1 MNSPLTLMQE
11 KLTAAGEAFFLQLP
25 NLIAATILVV
35 VVWYASKGLVLVIK
49 RISVARQRPD
59 LGSLLG
65 SLARGVVIGLT
76 LLFAAAIVFPT
87 VNPGDIFATLG
98 LGSVAIGF
106 AFKDILQNLLAGLLL
121 VIRRPYQRGDQ
132 IVVKGY
138 EGTVEQIES
147 RATFLKT
154 YDGLRVIIPNSDVYT
169 SPVVVKT
176 AFEKHRDELVVGI
189 GYGDN
194 PAKAVEYFRAAV
206 SAVEG
211 VSNDPP
217 VEVIPWGLS
226 DFTVNLKVRWWGGS
240 PRLEQVVLKGRVIM
254 AVAKAAKEHG
264 VDLPFP
270 TSVVLFH
277 DQTEEVDGDRAQQR
291 EGWPAGKSP
300 PKSRFVREI
309 SRKQQQP
316 ADGQGERDEQQQQ
329 EQQQNQH
336 QPHPQQPR

>member
-11 KLTAAGEAFFLQLP
+11 KLVALSEAFFLQLP
-25 NLIAATILVV
+25 NLIAAIVLLVI
-35 VVWYASKGLVLVIK
+35 VWYASKGLVVLIK

-65 SLARGVVIGLT
+65 SLARGVVIGLA

-87 VNPGDIFATLG
+87 VHPGDIFATLG

-176 AFEKHRDELVVGI
+176 AYDNHRDELVVGI

-194 PAKAVEYFRAAV
+194 PAEAVEYFRAAV
-206 SAVEG
+206 VAVDG
-211 VSNDPP
+211 VASEPQ
-217 VEVIPWGLS
+217 VEVIPWALS
-226 DFTVNLKVRWWGGS
+226 DFTVDLKIRWWGS
-240 PRLEQVVLKGRVIM
+240 APRIEQVLLKGRVIM

-270 TSVVLFH
+270 TSVVLLH
-277 DQTEEVDGDRAQQR
+277 DQTEEVDGDRTQQR

-309 SRKQQQP
+309 SREQQQP
-316 ADGQGERDEQQQQ
+316 ADGQGERDEQQQ
-329 EQQQNQH
+329 EQQQNQN
-336 QPHPQQPR
+336 QPYPQQPR

>member
-211 VSNDPP
+211 VSSEPP

-240 PRLEQVVLKGRVIM
+240 PRIEQVVLKGRVIM

-300 PKSRFVREI
+300 PKSRFAREI

>member
-1 MNSPLTLMQE
+1 MIAPLELMQD
-11 KLTAAGEAFFLQLP
+11 KLVSVGEAFFLLLP
-25 NLIAATILVV
+25 NLVAATVLVV
-35 VVWYASKGLVLVIK
+35 VVWYASKGLVVVIK
-49 RISVARQRPD
+49 RISIARQRPD
-59 LGSLLG
+59 LGALLG
-65 SLARGVVIGLT
+65 SLARGLVLGMT
-76 LLFAAAIVFPT
+76 LLFAAAIVFPS

-176 AFEKHRDELVVGI
+176 AYPNHRDELVVGI

-194 PAKAVEYFRAAV
+194 PAQAVEYFRAAV
-206 SAVEG
+206 AAVEG
-211 VSNDPP
+211 VASEPP

-226 DFTVNLKVRWWGGS
+226 DYTVNLKLRWWGGS
-240 PRLEQVVLKGRVIM
+240 PRIEQVVLKGQVIM

-291 EGWPAGKSP
+291 EGWPAGKLP
-300 PKSRFVREI
+300 PKSRFSREMGHA
-309 SRKQQQP
+309 QEP
-316 ADGQGERDEQQQQ
+316 ADAP
-329 EQQQNQH
+329 QH
-336 QPHPQQPR
+336 

>member
-1 MNSPLTLMQE
+1 MISPLTLMQE
-11 KLTAAGEAFFLQLP
+11 KLVAIGEEFFVQLP
-25 NLIAATILVV
+25 NLIAAIVLLVA
-35 VVWYASKGLVLVIK
+35 VWYASRWLVVLIK
-49 RISVARQRPD
+49 RISTARQRPD
-59 LGSLLG
+59 LGALLG
-65 SLARGVVIGLT
+65 SLARGVVLGMA
-76 LLFAAAIVFPT
+76 LLFAAAIVFPS
-87 VNPGDIFATLG
+87 VHPGDIFATLG

-176 AFEKHRDELVVGI
+176 AYDTHRDELVVGI

-194 PAKAVEYFRAAV
+194 PAEAVKYFLAAV

-211 VSNDPP
+211 VASEPA
-217 VEVIPWGLS
+217 VEVIPWELS
-226 DFTVNLKVRWWGGS
+226 DFTVNLKVRWWGSS
-240 PRLEQVVLKGRVIM
+240 PRIDQVVLKGRVIM

-291 EGWPAGKSP
+291 EGWPAGKAP
-300 PKSRFVREI
+300 PKSRFMREI
-309 SRKQQQP
+309 SREAGP
-316 ADGQGERDEQQQQ
+316 ADAP
-329 EQQQNQH
+329 QH
-336 QPHPQQPR
+336 

>member
-1 MNSPLTLMQE
+1 MDSPLTLMQE
-11 KLTAAGEAFFLQLP
+11 KLTAASEAFFLQLP
-25 NLIAATILVV
+25 NLVAGALLVL
-35 VVWYASKGLVLVIK
+35 VVWYASKGLVLVIQ
-49 RISVARQRPD
+49 RISAARQRPD
-59 LGSLLG
+59 LGALLG
-65 SLARGVVIGLT
+65 SLARWVAIGMA
-76 LLFAAAIVFPT
+76 LLFASAIVFPT
-87 VNPGDIFATLG
+87 VHPGDIFATLG

-176 AFEKHRDELVVGI
+176 AYDTHRDELVVGI

-194 PAKAVEYFRAAV
+194 PVAAVEYFRAAV
-206 SAVEG
+206 AAVEG
-211 VSNDPP
+211 VASEPP

-240 PRLEQVVLKGRVIM
+240 PRIEQVVLKGQVIL

-277 DQTEEVDGDRAQQR
+277 DQTEEVDGNRARQR

-300 PKSRFVREI
+300 PKSRFERETG
-309 SRKQQQP
+309 RGQQT
-316 ADGQGERDEQQQQ
+316 AAVQQDTGDAAQQ
-329 EQQQNQH
+329 H
-336 QPHPQQPR
+336 

>member
-1 MNSPLTLMQE
+1 MISPLTLMQE
-11 KLTAAGEAFFLQLP
+11 KLVAIGEEFFVQLP
-25 NLIAATILVV
+25 NLIAAIVLLVA
-35 VVWYASKGLVLVIK
+35 VWYASRWLVVLIK
-49 RISVARQRPD
+49 RISTARQRPD
-59 LGSLLG
+59 LGALLG
-65 SLARGVVIGLT
+65 SLARGVVLGMA
-76 LLFAAAIVFPT
+76 LLFAAAIVFPS
-87 VNPGDIFATLG
+87 VHPGDIFATLG

-176 AFEKHRDELVVGI
+176 AYDTHRDELVVGI

-194 PAKAVEYFRAAV
+194 PAEAVKYFLAAV

-211 VSNDPP
+211 VASEPA
-217 VEVIPWGLS
+217 VEVIPWELS
-226 DFTVNLKVRWWGGS
+226 DFTVNLKVRWWGSS
-240 PRLEQVVLKGRVIM
+240 PRIDQVVLKGRVIM

-291 EGWPAGKSP
+291 EGWPAGKLP
-300 PKSRFVREI
+300 PKSRFSREMG
-309 SRKQQQP
+309 RAQEP
-316 ADGQGERDEQQQQ
+316 ADAP
-329 EQQQNQH
+329 QH
-336 QPHPQQPR
+336 

>member
-1 MNSPLTLMQE
+1 MDSPLTLMQE
-11 KLTAAGEAFFLQLP
+11 KLTAASEAFFLQLP
-25 NLIAATILVV
+25 NLVAGALLVL
-35 VVWYASKGLVLVIK
+35 VVWYASKGLVLVIQ
-49 RISVARQRPD
+49 RISAARQRPD
-59 LGSLLG
+59 LGALLG
-65 SLARGVVIGLT
+65 SLARWVAIGMAM
-76 LLFAAAIVFPT
+76 LFASAIVFPT
-87 VNPGDIFATLG
+87 VHPGDIFATLG

-176 AFEKHRDELVVGI
+176 AYDTHRDELVVGI

-194 PAKAVEYFRAAV
+194 PAAAVEYFRAAV
-206 SAVEG
+206 AAVDG
-211 VSNDPP
+211 VASQPP

-240 PRLEQVVLKGRVIM
+240 PRIEQVVLKGSVIM

-277 DQTEEVDGDRAQQR
+277 DQTEEVDGNRARQR

-300 PKSRFVREI
+300 PKSRFERETG
-309 SRKQQQP
+309 RAQQAP
-316 ADGQGERDEQQQQ
+316 AVQQDTGDAAQQ
-329 EQQQNQH
+329 H
-336 QPHPQQPR
+336 

>member
-1 MNSPLTLMQE
+1 MIAPLELMQD
-11 KLTAAGEAFFLQLP
+11 KLVSVGEAFFLLLP
-25 NLIAATILVV
+25 NLVAATVLVV
-35 VVWYASKGLVLVIK
+35 VVWYASKGLVVVIK
-49 RISVARQRPD
+49 RISIARQRPD
-59 LGSLLG
+59 LGALLG
-65 SLARGVVIGLT
+65 SLARGLVLGMT
-76 LLFAAAIVFPT
+76 LLFAAAIVFPS

-176 AFEKHRDELVVGI
+176 AYPNHRDELVVGI

-194 PAKAVEYFRAAV
+194 PAQAVEYFRAAV
-206 SAVEG
+206 AAIEG
-211 VSNDPP
+211 VASEPP

-226 DFTVNLKVRWWGGS
+226 DYTVNLKLRWWGGS
-240 PRLEQVVLKGRVIM
+240 PRIEQVVLKGQVIM

-277 DQTEEVDGDRAQQR
+277 DQTEEVDGDRTQQR
-291 EGWPAGKSP
+291 EGWPAGKAP
-300 PKSRFVREI
+300 PRSRFVRET
-309 SRKQQQP
+309 SREAGP
-316 ADGQGERDEQQQQ
+316 ADAP
-329 EQQQNQH
+329 QH
-336 QPHPQQPR
+336 

>member
-1 MNSPLTLMQE
+1 MISPLTLMQE
-11 KLTAAGEAFFLQLP
+11 KLVAIGEEFFVQLP
-25 NLIAATILVV
+25 NLIAAIVLLVA
-35 VVWYASKGLVLVIK
+35 VWYASRWLVVLIK
-49 RISVARQRPD
+49 RISTARQRPD
-59 LGSLLG
+59 LGALLG
-65 SLARGVVIGLT
+65 SLARGVVLGMA
-76 LLFAAAIVFPT
+76 LLFAAAIVFPS
-87 VNPGDIFATLG
+87 VHPGDIFATLG

-176 AFEKHRDELVVGI
+176 AYDTHRDELVVGI

-194 PAKAVEYFRAAV
+194 PAEAIEYFHRAV
-206 SAVEG
+206 TGVEG
-211 VSNDPP
+211 VSSDKG
-217 VEVIPWGLS
+217 VEVIPWSLN
-226 DFTVNLKVRWWGGS
+226 DYTVGLKVRWWS
-240 PRLEQVVLKGRVIM
+240 HSARLEQVQVKGRVIM
-254 AVAKAAKEHG
+254 AVAKAAKDHD

-277 DQTEEVDGDRAQQR
+277 DQTEEIDGDRTRQR
-291 EGWPAGKSP
+291 EGWPAGKNP
-300 PKSRFVREI
+300 P
-309 SRKQQQP
+309 QP
-316 ADGQGERDEQQQQ
+316 KFTKPDEHAIA
-329 EQQQNQH
+329 E
-336 QPHPQQPR
+336 

>member
-1 MNSPLTLMQE
+1 MISPLTLMQE
-11 KLTAAGEAFFLQLP
+11 KLVAIGEEFFVQLP
-25 NLIAATILVV
+25 NLIAAIVLLVA
-35 VVWYASKGLVLVIK
+35 VWYASRWLVVLIK
-49 RISVARQRPD
+49 RISTARQRPD
-59 LGSLLG
+59 LGALLG
-65 SLARGVVIGLT
+65 SLARGVVLGMA
-76 LLFAAAIVFPT
+76 LLFAAAIVFPS
-87 VNPGDIFATLG
+87 VHPGDIFATLG

-176 AFEKHRDELVVGI
+176 AYDTHRDELVVGI

-194 PAKAVEYFRAAV
+194 PAEAVKYFLAAV

-211 VSNDPP
+211 VASEPA
-217 VEVIPWGLS
+217 VEVIPWELS
-226 DFTVNLKVRWWGGS
+226 DFTVNLKVRWWGSS
-240 PRLEQVVLKGRVIM
+240 PRIDQVVLKGRVIM

-270 TSVVLFH
+270 TSVVLLH
-277 DQTEEVDGDRAQQR
+277 DQTEEVDGDRTQQR
-291 EGWPAGKSP
+291 EGWPAGKAP
-300 PKSRFVREI
+300 PRSRFVRET
-309 SRKQQQP
+309 SREAGP
-316 ADGQGERDEQQQQ
+316 ADAP
-329 EQQQNQH
+329 QH
-336 QPHPQQPR
+336 

>member
-1 MNSPLTLMQE
+1 MIAPLELMQD
-11 KLTAAGEAFFLQLP
+11 KLVAVGEAFFLLLP
-25 NLIAATILVV
+25 NLVAATVLVV
-35 VVWYASKGLVLVIK
+35 VVWYASKGLVVVIK
-49 RISVARQRPD
+49 RISTARQRPD
-59 LGSLLG
+59 LGALLG
-65 SLARGVVIGLT
+65 SLARGLVLGMT
-76 LLFAAAIVFPT
+76 LLFAAAIVFPS

-176 AFEKHRDELVVGI
+176 AYPNHRDELVVGI

-194 PAKAVEYFRAAV
+194 PAQAVEYFRVAV
-206 SAVEG
+206 AAVEG
-211 VSNDPP
+211 VASEPP

-226 DFTVNLKVRWWGGS
+226 DYTVNLKLRWWGGS
-240 PRLEQVVLKGRVIM
+240 PRIEQVVLKGQVIL

-277 DQTEEVDGDRAQQR
+277 DQTEEVDGDRTQQR
-291 EGWPAGKSP
+291 EGWPAGKLP
-300 PKSRFVREI
+300 PKSRFMRETF
-309 SRKQQQP
+309 REAGP
-316 ADGQGERDEQQQQ
+316 ADAP
-329 EQQQNQH
+329 
-336 QPHPQQPR
+336 PH

>member
-1 MNSPLTLMQE
+1 MDSPLTLMQE
-11 KLTAAGEAFFLQLP
+11 KLTAASEAFFLQLP
-25 NLIAATILVV
+25 NLVAGALLVL
-35 VVWYASKGLVLVIK
+35 VVWYASKGLVLVIQ
-49 RISVARQRPD
+49 RISAARQRPD
-59 LGSLLG
+59 LGALLG
-65 SLARGVVIGLT
+65 SLARWVAIGMA
-76 LLFAAAIVFPT
+76 LLFASAIVFPT
-87 VNPGDIFATLG
+87 VHPGDIFATLG

-132 IVVKGY
+132 IVVKGF

-176 AFEKHRDELVVGI
+176 AYDTHRDELVVGI

-194 PAKAVEYFRAAV
+194 PAQAVEYFRAAV

-211 VSNDPP
+211 VSSDPP

-240 PRLEQVVLKGRVIM
+240 PRIEQVVLKGQVIL

-277 DQTEEVDGDRAQQR
+277 DQTEEVDGNRARQR

-300 PKSRFVREI
+300 PKSRFERETG
-309 SRKQQQP
+309 RAQQAP
-316 ADGQGERDEQQQQ
+316 AVQQDTGDAAQQ
-329 EQQQNQH
+329 H
-336 QPHPQQPR
+336 

>member
-1 MNSPLTLMQE
+1 MESPLALMQE
-11 KLTAAGEAFFLQLP
+11 KLASASEAFFLQLP
-25 NLIAATILVV
+25 NLIAALVLLV
-35 VVWYASKGLVLVIK
+35 IVWYASKGLVLVIK
-49 RISVARQRPD
+49 RISAARQRPD

-65 SLARGVVIGLT
+65 SLARGLVIGMA

-176 AFEKHRDELVVGI
+176 AYDTHRDELVVGI

-194 PAKAVEYFRAAV
+194 PAQAVEYFRAAV

-211 VSNDPP
+211 VSSDPP

-240 PRLEQVVLKGRVIM
+240 PRIEQVVLKGRVIM

-277 DQTEEVDGDRAQQR
+277 DQTEEVDGNRAQQR

-300 PKSRFVREI
+300 PKSRFMRETA
-309 SRKQQQP
+309 SAQQQP
-316 ADGQGERDEQQQQ
+316 ADGQDPRNEP
-329 EQQQNQH
+329 
-336 QPHPQQPR
+336 PH

>member
-1 MNSPLTLMQE
+1 MIAPLELMQD
-11 KLTAAGEAFFLQLP
+11 KLVDVGEEFFRLLP
-25 NLIAATILVV
+25 NLIAATLLVV
-35 VVWYASKGLVLVIK
+35 VVWYASKGLVVLIK
-49 RISVARQRPD
+49 RFSVARQRPD
-59 LGSLLG
+59 LGALLG
-65 SLARGVVIGLT
+65 ALARGVVVGVT
-76 LLFAAAIVFPT
+76 LLFAAAIVFPS

-98 LGSVAIGF
+98 FGSVAIGF

-121 VIRRPYQRGDQ
+121 LIRRPYQRGDQ

-176 AFEKHRDELVVGI
+176 AYDIHRDELMVGI

-194 PAKAVEYFRAAV
+194 PAQAVEYFRAAV
-206 SAVEG
+206 AAVDG
-211 VSNDPP
+211 VASEPA

-226 DFTVNLKVRWWGGS
+226 DFTVNLKVRWWGGA
-240 PRLEQVVLKGRVIM
+240 PRIEQVVLKGRVIM

-300 PKSRFVREI
+300 PKSRFAREA
-309 SRKQQQP
+309 SRQTKP
-316 ADGQGERDEQQQQ
+316 ADAPE
-329 EQQQNQH
+329 H
-336 QPHPQQPR
+336 